1 MNIIRIRIVR
11 GMRVCG
17 RRGGVRVIR
26 GVVLIMMVI
35 RVRGSGIGSCRVD
48 REIGLLNSIVS
59 LYCIV
64 RS

>member
-1 MNIIRIRIVR
+1 M
-11 GMRVCG
+11 CG

>member
-1 MNIIRIRIVR
+1 M
-11 GMRVCG
+11 CG

-26 GVVLIMMVI
+26 GVVSIMMVI

-48 REIGLLNSIVS
+48 REIDLLNNIVS

-64 RS
+64 HI